1 MRADGSLTGL
11 LPETVEPQHRYSH
24 VSGRDF
30 GPLIARDRLGC
41 RHWIYVIMDLT
52 DTPESILPDPKRQ
65 HFIPILHLQHF
76 VGTDP
81 QGQVWTYDAETG
93 DVRSAIPKETAVQSH
108 FYSVEGDDGA
118 MDTRIEDFLAKMES
132 NAAPAYQALLRA
144 EIPTK
149 GSQARVD
156 FATFLALMYVRTPA
170 MRRMGAEMIGR
181 HMQIL
186 CYAYGNNEKAFDAL
200 NLRAETGGMQPLN
213 AEQKERLRRD
223 FLDPSGYIMQIAK
236 ERTLMVLRAADGLAP
251 ILYNMKWTI
260 IIPAHGFFIT
270 TDHPLVRQ
278 VDPKT
283 RHPIYGDHGFANKT
297 VEVIFPLSPQ
307 RILVMTW
314 EEGARDIAA
323 LERTHVEKINQALAA
338 HSDRYLYSHIR
349 HKRLKELAAEFK
361 ASRPMM
367 TTQGF
372 GPKKFAKIE
381 VPRRMGTT

>member
-1 MRADGSLTGL
+1 
-11 LPETVEPQHRYSH
+11 LPT
-24 VSGRDF
+24 
-30 GPLIARDRLGC
+30 
-41 RHWIYVIMDLT
+41 
-52 DTPESILPDPKRQ
+52 PKRH

-81 QGQVWTYDAETG
+81 GGQVWTYDAETG

-132 NAAPAYQALLRA
+132 NAAPAYEALLRA
-144 EIPTK
+144 EIPK
-149 GSQARVD
+149 KDSQARVD

-181 HMQIL
+181 QMQIL
-186 CYAYGNNEKAFDAL
+186 CYAYGSNEKAFEGL
-200 NLRAETGGMQPLN
+200 NRRAEKAGARQLN
-213 AEQKERLRRD
+213 ADEKERLRKA
-223 FLDPSGYIMQIAK
+223 FLDPSGYMMHIGK
-236 ERTLMVLRAADGLAP
+236 ERTLMVLKAADGLAP
-251 ILYNMKWTI
+251 ILFNMKWSI
-260 IIPAHGFFIT
+260 AVPAHGFFIT
-270 TDHPLVRQ
+270 TDNPLVRQ

-297 VEVIFPLSPQ
+297 AEVIFPLSPQ
-307 RILVMTW
+307 RLLLMSW
-314 EEGARDIAA
+314 EEGTPDIGAF
-323 LERTHVEKINQALAA
+323 ERAHVEQINRALAA
-338 HSDRYLYSHIR
+338 HSDPYLYSHIR

-361 ASRPMM
+361 DSRPMM

-381 VPRRMGTT
+381 VARRMGSE